1 MQETGQP
8 RVRDLLVIGA
18 GACGLAT
25 AVEGAYD
32 KLDTLLVEAATRPG
46 GQFKFTSRIGDFGG
60 FPGGVSGKK
69 LANDMYAQAIRL
81 GAEAKLGLSATGIS
95 YNPETGLKVVTL
107 SDSEKVKTRTVVIA
121 TGLQFRKMEFPGSDS
136 PDIHCGDEETITREG
151 ERKDVVIVGHSNG
164 AAQAALGT
172 CRKTCLSALAL
183 SHHGQMGCS
192 TGHERLSGGFL
203 AHYTNDHVIE
213 DDAIEKLNT
222 DANGRAVSL
231 LTQNRKELP
240 CDILGVFVDLAPTS
254 DWLRQEIQRVAS
266 GPEQGKI
273 VVNASLETTMP
284 GVFAAGE
291 IRQGGPDQIQSAGAH
306 ACGRSSSRGSV
317 DLMARGRLAPK
328 LVGW

>member
-1 MQETGQP
+1 MQERGQR

-46 GQFKFTSRIGDFGG
+46 GQFKFTSRIEDFGG
-60 FPGGVSGKK
+60 FPGGVSGKT

-95 YNPETGLKVVTL
+95 YDPETGLKVVTL

-121 TGLQFRKMEFPGSDS
+121 TGLQFRKMVFPGSDS
-136 PDIHCGDEETITREG
+136 PDIHYGDEETITKEG
-151 ERKDVVIVGHSNG
+151 KHKDVVIIGHSNG
-164 AAQAALGT
+164 AAQAARGAARAAKHVYL
-172 CRKTCLSALAL
+172 LSRYPITDRFDAQPRMRGSLVHSL
-183 SHHGQMGCS
+183 RI
-192 TGHERLSGGFL
+192 TP
-203 AHYTNDHVIE
+203 TITVIE

-222 DANGRAVSL
+222 DANCRAVSL

-240 CDILGVFVDLAPTS
+240 CDILGVFVGLAPTS
-254 DWLRQEIQRVAS
+254 DWLPQEIQRVAS

-273 VVNASLETTMP
+273 VVDASLETTMS

-291 IRQGGPDQIQSAGAH
+291 IRQGGPDQIQSAG
-306 ACGRSSSRGSV
+306 GDGVRSVQSV
-317 DLMARGRLAPK
+317 FAYLHRDY
-328 LVGW
+328 